1 MHKTIATLTI
11 AVALVVSACAA
22 DPAGV
27 ASDETSTTE
36 ASTTTATPT
45 TEATPSTTEAPAAS
59 TTTTAQVTSTT
70 EAAGQ
75 SSELTEL
82 LDQLATSPEIVSGRM
97 EGTIEMIGLQ
107 AEGGISDASIVFST
121 AFDAATGNGSFL
133 MDFSSLEDAVEVD
146 EDDPW
151 SAIAGGLFGTME
163 FRQVGDR
170 AYMNAPFFGLL
181 LGAETTWISMPAED
195 GAELSSGF
203 ETVPSDPEEV
213 IDAYGEANATVENL
227 GTEEINGTTATHY
240 RITFDTS
247 EMIAELTA
255 EERAELEA
263 SGVFADG
270 VLPMDIW
277 ITDDGYLVRM
287 VIDIEGS
294 TAAADGESFERM
306 RITYDVY
313 DLNGPVTITAPP
325 AGDVTPIEDLDG
337 LSLDFGLDA

>member
-22 DPAGV
+22 DPGGLAT
-27 ASDETSTTE
+27 DETSTTE
-36 ASTTTATPT
+36 TPT
-45 TEATPSTTEAPAAS
+45 TTVTSSTETPTTTEAAPES
-59 TTTTAQVTSTT
+59 TTSTAAVTSTT
-70 EAAGQ
+70 EAVTQ

-97 EGTIEMIGLQ
+97 EGAIEITGLQ
-107 AEGGISDASIVFST
+107 AEGGISDASILFST

-151 SAIAGGLFGTME
+151 SALAGGLFGTME

-213 IDAYGEANATVENL
+213 IDAYGDANATVENL
-227 GTEEINGTTATHY
+227 GVEDVNGTTATHY

-247 EMIAELTA
+247 EMIAELTP
-255 EERAELEA
+255 EERAELES

-287 VIDIEGS
+287 VVDIEGS
-294 TAAADGESFERM
+294 TAAAEGDSFERM

-325 AGDVTPIEDLDG
+325 AGDVTPIEDLEG
-337 LSLDFGLDA
+337 LTLDFGLDA